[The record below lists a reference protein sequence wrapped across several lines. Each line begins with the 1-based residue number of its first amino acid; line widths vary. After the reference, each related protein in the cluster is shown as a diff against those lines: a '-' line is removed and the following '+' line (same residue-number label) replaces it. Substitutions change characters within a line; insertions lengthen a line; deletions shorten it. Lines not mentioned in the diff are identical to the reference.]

1 MRSSSKGREAANVP
15 LGSIGQIS
23 ILLVRYTASALTSSE
38 GKLAIAAELVI
49 YMIAEI
55 YLFARNKSEA
65 PDGLVVQNNP
75 TSRSE
80 VMIAS

>member
-1 MRSSSKGREAANVP
+1 M
-15 LGSIGQIS
+15 
-23 ILLVRYTASALTSSE
+23 LVRYTASALTSSE

-55 YLFARNKSEA
+55 YLFAKNKSEA